1 MVLTVSLLDPFYEKM
16 DREQLKSS
24 ESYQSDQN
32 LDTLDE
38 TKIERLSINNLL
50 HFYHY

>member
-1 MVLTVSLLDPFYEKM
+1 MLLTVSLLDPFYEKM
-16 DREQLKSS
+16 DREQLISS

-38 TKIERLSINNLL
+38 TKNRKIINK
-50 HFYHY
+50 